1 VSKLS
6 IDTTVDDTGEVG
18 IRKNARMTAL
28 TGSVL
33 LVLLFVEGVTVL
45 RVGSLIVPHMVIGAL
60 LLAPVLLKLSTTGWK
75 ILRYYTRSP
84 AYVREGPP
92 PLVRRLLAPVVMV
105 TTVGLLGSGVVL
117 MLEGPSASGRWTFLH
132 KAFFVLWF
140 VAMAVHVLIH
150 VTRTLRA
157 VALEYVARRPDAVP
171 GRGVRLLAL
180 LGMLVAG
187 VGLASWATGYLA
199 PWTAVFHR

>member
-1 VSKLS
+1 MSKLS
-6 IDTTVDDTGEVG
+6 PERTAADAGELGV
-18 IRKNARMTAL
+18 RKNARMTAL

-33 LVLLFVEGVTVL
+33 LVLLFVEGITVL
-45 RVGSLIVPHMVIGAL
+45 QVGSLIVPHMVIGTL

-92 PLVRRLLAPVVMV
+92 PILRRLLAPVVIV

-117 MLEGPSASGRWTFLH
+117 MLEGPSASGRWSFLH

-140 VAMAVHVLIH
+140 GAMAIHVLVHVAH
-150 VTRTLRA
+150 TVRTMM
-157 VALEYVARRPDAVP
+157 LEYVSRQPDALP

-180 LGMLVAG
+180 AGVLVLG
-187 VGLASWATGYLA
+187 VGLASWATGYTE
-199 PWTAVFHR
+199 PWTALFRG